1 MTALTVLGSSGGS
14 PTRTNPASGYLLT
27 SGATSIWLDAGTG
40 TFMALAGY
48 MDPGT
53 LSAVVISHIHVDHCS
68 DLFGL
73 YGYLAHGPS
82 GNVPIPVYV
91 PLGAA
96 EHLSAF
102 VRAGEGHVFQT
113 VFELTEVVPGDEV
126 DVAGTKIRFGK
137 AIHPVPALVTRVETG
152 DAVVTYSGDT
162 GPGSDLTALA
172 TDADLLLCE
181 AYIAGER
188 AADTYPYHLTA
199 AEAGSAAKAAR
210 VRRLVVTHLA
220 TDIDPA
226 TAVVEA
232 KAAFGGPVDSA
243 TPGASFMIEE
253 ER

>member
-1 MTALTVLGSSGGS
+1 MTTLTVLGSSGGS

-27 SGATSIWLDAGTG
+27 SGAASIWLDAGTG
-40 TFMALAGY
+40 TFMALAGH

-53 LSAVVISHIHVDHCS
+53 LSAVVISHIHADHCS

-91 PLGAA
+91 PQGAA

-102 VRAGEGHVFQT
+102 VRAGEGHVFHT
-113 VFELTEVVPGDEV
+113 VFELTEVAPGDEV
-126 DVAGTKIRFGK
+126 DVAGTTLRFGK

-162 GPGSDLTALA
+162 GPGSDLTKLA

-181 AYIAGER
+181 ASIAGER
-188 AADTYPYHLTA
+188 AGDTYPYHLTA

-210 VRRLVVTHLA
+210 VRRLVVTHFVNGV
-220 TDIDPA
+220 DPT

-232 KAAFGGPVDSA
+232 KATFGGPVDSA
-243 TPGASFMIEE
+243 TPGGSFMIEE